1 MTASQSED
9 QKVVQPIP
17 PVADKYRLSVVVSA
31 HNASATLAQTLRAIR
46 ASDLSRASYE
56 IIVVDDASSDGSAAI
71 AARYADTVVKLTGGQ
86 SGPAYSRNRGAE
98 LARGTVIAFADS
110 DVIVPANTLSRML
123 AALLDRPEIVAIAA
137 SRDER
142 SGADNF
148 ISRYWNLLLSF
159 GERRQPGKCAKL
171 AAGCAMVRR
180 VPFRTVGMYDEWRFG
195 TGGMESV
202 ELGER
207 LLRMGNA
214 VVLSTEEK
222 VMHLRR
228 WDLISMLGEVWHRS
242 KAVARSLGYN
252 RVNQAAPS
260 EVVFTLSRSLTPAA
274 ALLGTMTLAAAFVP
288 AASATWKM
296 GAAIAVLL
304 LTNLP
309 AYRYYAGSG
318 GVLFTI
324 VCAPLHIVVQLVAA
338 AALCTGWVL
347 RDVFGDVS
355 PNAAIQAYS
364 EVGHEIWP
372 PVPRKL

>member
-1 MTASQSED
+1 MTGSQL
-9 QKVVQPIP
+9 QHRKVSAPRSP
-17 PVADKYRLSVVVSA
+17 AADELRLSVVVST
-31 HNASATLAQTLRAIR
+31 HNAAATLGQALQAIR

-56 IIVVDDASSDGSAAI
+56 IIVVDDASTDGSAAI
-71 AARYADTVVKLTGGQ
+71 AARHADTVVKLTGQ
-86 SGPAYSRNRGAE
+86 QTGPAYSRNRGAE
-98 LARGTVIAFADS
+98 LARGTVIAFVDS
-110 DVIVPANTLSRML
+110 DVIVTSNTLSRML
-123 AALLDRPEIVAIAA
+123 ATMLDRPEIVAIAA
-137 SRDER
+137 SRNEHC
-142 SGADNF
+142 GADNF
-148 ISRYWNLLLSF
+148 VSSYWNLLLSF
-159 GERRQPGKCAKL
+159 GEQRQPGKCAKL

-180 VPFRTVGMYDEWRFG
+180 GPFHTIGMYDEWRFAI
-195 TGGMESV
+195 GGMESV

-222 VMHLRR
+222 VTHLRR
-228 WDLISMLGEVWHRS
+228 WGVTSMLGEVWHRS

-252 RVNQAAPS
+252 RVSEAAPS

-288 AASATWKM
+288 TASATWKI

-309 AYRYYAGSG
+309 VYRYYAASR
-318 GVLFTI
+318 GVLFTMAS
-324 VCAPLHIVVQLVAA
+324 APLHIVVQLVAG
-338 AALCTGWVL
+338 AALCSGWFL

-364 EVGHEIWP
+364 EVGHDIWP